1 MSKLENYLFPFFI
14 LTETKEIR
22 QWKGII
28 RLPIFLHVHSVSDV
42 FFTGALLSS
51 QEEVYLV
58 ELGQRI

>member
-1 MSKLENYLFPFFI
+1 MEGYNKTSNISPCS
-14 LTETKEIR
+14 
-22 QWKGII
+22 Q
-28 RLPIFLHVHSVSDV
+28 SVSDV